1 LAAVATTKSEAAVI
15 QFTLLGV
22 VRGMMNLM
30 AQANVFYVKRT
41 ANQEM
46 TELSEQQV
54 SQVVVQEMITSNSL
68 IAEEWHMVMQEMIN

>member
-46 TELSEQQV
+46 TELSEQQG
-54 SQVVVQEMITSNSL
+54 SQAVVLEMISSLSL
-68 IAEEWHMVMQEMIN
+68 IAEEWHMVMQEMMN